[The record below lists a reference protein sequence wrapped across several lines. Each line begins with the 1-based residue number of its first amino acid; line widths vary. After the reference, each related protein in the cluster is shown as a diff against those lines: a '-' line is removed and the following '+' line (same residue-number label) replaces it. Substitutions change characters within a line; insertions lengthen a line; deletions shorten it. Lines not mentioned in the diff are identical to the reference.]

1 MTDFENEDGVTRDEL
16 VQRVELMAS
25 MIAEGRRFATRCG
38 WIFALWG
45 LVGLAATGLLF
56 FVPDSNWVGQWAW
69 PVCLVAGVVL
79 TFVGRA
85 LQAREQSCGLNIRSR
100 TVEAVWGMMGLAL
113 AIYVST
119 AMVRHLT
126 WQYSYI
132 AALLIVGGMAHA
144 ISAFILRWR
153 AQGVVAVIWW
163 MGAIAVFFAHSQ
175 RDVQLVMF
183 VEMGLGMTL
192 FGLYAMMLH
201 RGNGGGSVSKNA

>member
-1 MTDFENEDGVTRDEL
+1 MTDFENEGGVTRDEL

-25 MIAEGRRFATRCG
+25 MIAEGRQLTFRCG
-38 WIFALWG
+38 WIFAVWG
-45 LVGLAATGLLF
+45 FVGLAATGLLF
-56 FVPDSNWVGQWAW
+56 FVPDSNWIEQWTW
-69 PVCLVAGVVL
+69 PICLMAGVVL

-85 LQAREQSCGLNIRSR
+85 LQARQRSCGLNIRSR

-113 AIYVST
+113 AIYITT
-119 AMVRHLT
+119 AMARHLT

-132 AALLIVGGMAHA
+132 AALLIIVGLAHA

-153 AQGVVAVIWW
+153 AQGVVAAIWW
-163 MGAIAVFFAHSQ
+163 MGAIVALFAHSQ

-192 FGLYAMMLH
+192 FGLYAMILH
-201 RGNGGGSVSKNA
+201 RTNSGGSVSKNA